1 MTEDDN
7 EGHAVSEGIDDSCH
21 SIAPSWPFC
30 DHRHAWLATAAGVT
44 IGHENGGLFVAREN
58 QWNIILLME
67 SVEQREDVVSW
78 QGRDEFYSLGPE
90 DIHDGICNTHVSSY
104 LSTGFGSIGL
114 VRADHRNG
122 KLSTW

>member
-1 MTEDDN
+1 
-7 EGHAVSEGIDDSCH
+7 
-21 SIAPSWPFC
+21 
-30 DHRHAWLATAAGVT
+30 
-44 IGHENGGLFVAREN
+44 VAREN

-90 DIHDGICNTHVSSY
+90 DIHDGICNTMLAPIY
-104 LSTGFGSIGL
+104 PLGFDSIGL